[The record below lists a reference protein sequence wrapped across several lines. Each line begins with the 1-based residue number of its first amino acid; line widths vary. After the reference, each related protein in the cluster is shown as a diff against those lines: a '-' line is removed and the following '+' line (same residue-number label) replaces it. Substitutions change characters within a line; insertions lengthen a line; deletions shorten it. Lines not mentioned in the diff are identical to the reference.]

1 MSGAAPRLISF
12 DLPAAFGVR
21 SPHHLMN
28 PTRLALHGAARGI
41 GRLLARSVSV
51 ALLVVLAARPAAAQD
66 SRRETLE
73 AQRAERATQLASY
86 EPGRIEKVL
95 NYVERQRLIERF
107 FGGDGLYPILGSLH
121 RSGGFAFGG
130 GYRQHVAGRHLL
142 FNVGAGTTVKGY
154 RVATGEISAPYLAG
168 NHLSVTGRVRYRYL
182 PQEDYYGIGDGS
194 SKDNRTNFL
203 LEENEF
209 AGIARFRP
217 VEWLS
222 VSGKVAL
229 LNPTIG
235 TGTDK
240 LYPTTEQLFSEP
252 TAPGLDRQP
261 NFLERGLLVEVDTR
275 DQPGNPRSGTYVS
288 LLAAGYGDQDDL
300 GYDFTRTGGE
310 VQQYFPIFDKKRVIA
325 LRAAFNQY
333 EPGSGSVVPFYYMLP
348 IGGKDSIRG
357 FNDFRFRD
365 LKAVLVNAE
374 YRWEAFSGLDM
385 ALFYDLGQVGR
396 RWDDISFGDLR
407 HSWGLGFRFNT
418 YRAVFLRTEIAF
430 NSGEGTRFYVAFS
443 GPLRLERYL
452 R

>member
-1 MSGAAPRLISF
+1 MI
-12 DLPAAFGVR
+12 PAGVD
-21 SPHHLMN
+21 PHE
-28 PTRLALHGAARGI
+28 AARGPGRVLARGVCAALI
-41 GRLLARSVSV
+41 GLLA
-51 ALLVVLAARPAAAQD
+51 AAPAAAQE
-66 SRRETLE
+66 SRREVLE
-73 AQRAERATQLASY
+73 AQRAERATQLAPY
-86 EPGRIEKVL
+86 APGRIEKLL
-95 NYVERQRLIERF
+95 NYVEQQRLIERF

-130 GYRQHVAGRHLL
+130 GYRQHVAGRRLL
-142 FNVGAGTTVKGY
+142 FNVGAGMTLKGY
-154 RVATGEISAPYLAG
+154 RVATGEVSAPYLAG
-168 NHLSVTGRVRYRYL
+168 DRLSLTGRVRYRYL
-182 PQEDYYGIGDGS
+182 PQEDYYGIGDDS
-194 SKDNRTNFL
+194 FKDNRTNFL
-203 LEENEF
+203 LEDTEF

-217 VEWLS
+217 KEWLI
-222 VSGKVAL
+222 VSGKLAL
-229 LNPTIG
+229 VDPRIG

-240 LYPTTEQLFSEP
+240 LFPTTGELFSEV
-252 TAPGLDRQP
+252 TAPGLERQP

-288 LLAAGYGDQDDL
+288 MLAVGYGDRDDL

-333 EPGSGSVVPFYYMLP
+333 EPGSGSVVPFYYILP

-365 LKAVLVNAE
+365 LKAVLLNAE

-385 ALFYDLGQVGR
+385 ALFYDVGQVGR
-396 RWDDISFGDLR
+396 RWDDISFGGLR

-443 GPLRLERYL
+443 GPLRLDRYL